1 MKDINQ
7 TFIEKL
13 HECNQHKKRLL
24 GAKNRLKDYMP
35 LSVKRYNSLDE
46 AYISTNRLD
55 DF

>member
-1 MKDINQ
+1 MKDISQ

-46 AYISTNRLD
+46 ACIKYNRSD

>member
-1 MKDINQ
+1 MVVKRTAKD
-7 TFIEKL
+7 KS
-13 HECNQHKKRLL
+13 
-24 GAKNRLKDYMP
+24 RLKDYMP